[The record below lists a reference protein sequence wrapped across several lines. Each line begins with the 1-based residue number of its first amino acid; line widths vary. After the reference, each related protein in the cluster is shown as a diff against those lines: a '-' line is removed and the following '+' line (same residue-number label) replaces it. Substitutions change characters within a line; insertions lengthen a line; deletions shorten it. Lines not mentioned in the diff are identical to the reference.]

1 MTITRHETGSA
12 LAIRDDQSGWTPQ
25 QVAALHQ
32 LGVGNASEGDLA
44 VFFHQA
50 QRTGLD
56 PFKRE
61 IYMIGRQGKQTI
73 QTGIDGFYKIADRVS
88 RATGGTWGITET
100 YWCGEDGQWRD
111 VWLPTEA
118 PAAAKV
124 IVERNGSRFTT
135 VALTREYKAAGPMWQ
150 KMPSRMIAKC
160 AEALAI
166 RKAFPEDLSG
176 LYTADEMQ
184 QADRGQAASQ
194 AAPEGRLGAD
204 GIRARIAAK
213 ADPADEPEEDTPLRR
228 LGRAMKA
235 ADLLGDPAEAL
246 AWIGNILER
255 EVTSTKDLTP
265 HECTRLATLL
275 ETGEDIEPVD
285 AELVTDERDPWAEE
299 ADQ

>member
-213 ADPADEPEEDTPLRR
+213 VDEPEPGPVVTAEDVAACDDPEAL
-228 LGRAMKA
+228 RAMWHA
-235 ADLLGDPAEAL
+235 AGPDMRVGIEAKGREL
-246 AWIGNILER
+246 ASVN
-255 EVTSTKDLTP
+255 P
-265 HECTRLATLL
+265 
-275 ETGEDIEPVD
+275 ETGEVVE
-285 AELVTDERDPWAEE
+285 AELVTDTDERDPWAEG